1 MHVNETK
8 MPPLAPPAP
17 KTRAFHRAPNLL
29 QVFHSVETFFH
40 GVENFFHSV
49 EKSTPFF
56 PQRG

>member
-29 QVFHSVETFFH
+29 QLFHSVETFFH

-56 PQRG
+56 P